1 MSAEERLKLIHTLP
15 DSAYVSVAVAALH
28 DGVGEKTIRRNY
40 PLIKIS
46 ERRYGVSVG
55 YLRHRDHASAPA
67 KDRKSITAA

>member
-40 PLIKIS
+40 PLTKIS
-46 ERRYGVSVG
+46 ERRYAVSVG
-55 YLRHRDHASAPA
+55 YLRHRGKPA
-67 KDRKSITAA
+67 AAA

>member
-1 MSAEERLKLIHTLP
+1 MSAAERLKLIHTLP

-55 YLRHRDHASAPA
+55 YLRHRGEPSSQAVA
-67 KDRKSITAA
+67 

>member
-55 YLRHRDHASAPA
+55 YLRHRGATSPQSAA
-67 KDRKSITAA
+67 

>member
-1 MSAEERLKLIHTLP
+1 MSAAERLKLIHTLP

-55 YLRHRDHASAPA
+55 YLRHRGA
-67 KDRKSITAA
+67 KGSTGANAA

>member
-46 ERRYGVSVG
+46 ERRCGVSVG
-55 YLRHRDHASAPA
+55 YLRHRGKLAP
-67 KDRKSITAA
+67 TAA

>member
-55 YLRHRDHASAPA
+55 YLRHRGTPSPA
-67 KDRKSITAA
+67 VA

>member
-1 MSAEERLKLIHTLP
+1 MSAQERLKLIHTLP

-55 YLRHRDHASAPA
+55 YLRHRGASSPLAVA
-67 KDRKSITAA
+67 